1 VESRKVESRK
11 VENMGLTRTG
21 VLCHNECTTKV
32 LSNRLAVLWNGA
44 RIERAKRMRSSDQ
57 LSARQRDILAFIEEF
72 TLEHGYPPSI
82 REIQDG
88 LRISS
93 TSVVAYNL
101 RALES
106 KGLID
111 RDGRVSRGI
120 KIKNMTP
127 MPLSRA
133 QGGRVPLLGV
143 ITAGQPLPNPEDTST
158 TAVEMIEVPVDL
170 APPEKLQDV
179 YALKV
184 RGHSMI
190 DALIDDGDIVLM
202 RYQETADNGQMVA
215 VRIEDDN
222 AVTLKRFYREGDKV
236 RLQPANITMEPIYVD
251 AARVHIQGRVV
262 GVLRSMW

>member
-1 VESRKVESRK
+1 
-11 VENMGLTRTG
+11 
-21 VLCHNECTTKV
+21 
-32 LSNRLAVLWNGA
+32 
-44 RIERAKRMRSSDQ
+44 MRSSDQ
-57 LSARQRDILAFIEEF
+57 LSARQRDILGFIEEF
-72 TLEHGYPPSI
+72 NLEHGYPPSI

-170 APPEKLQDV
+170 APPEKLQNV

-236 RLQPANITMEPIYVD
+236 KRSFCALCYV
-251 AARVHIQGRVV
+251 AQGRRVYRWAK
-262 GVLRSMW
+262 VLPLPTCHYGAEASCPGAAATTPGHATTQSGGICSRTRSNPSVPDHAGDV

>member
-1 VESRKVESRK
+1 
-11 VENMGLTRTG
+11 
-21 VLCHNECTTKV
+21 
-32 LSNRLAVLWNGA
+32 
-44 RIERAKRMRSSDQ
+44 MRSSDQ
-57 LSARQRDILAFIEEF
+57 LSARQRDILGFIEEF
-72 TLEHGYPPSI
+72 TQEHGYPPSI

-170 APPEKLQDV
+170 APPEKLQNV

-236 RLQPANITMEPIYVD
+236 RLQPANVTMEPIYVD